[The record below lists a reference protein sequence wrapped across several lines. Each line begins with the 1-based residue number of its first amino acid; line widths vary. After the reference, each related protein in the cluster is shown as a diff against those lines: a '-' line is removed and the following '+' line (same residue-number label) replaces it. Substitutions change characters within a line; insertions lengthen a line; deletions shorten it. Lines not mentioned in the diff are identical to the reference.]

1 MLGNIKKELICGR
14 QVFIYLPPS
23 YNKDNNRF
31 PVLYSHDGEKLY
43 ACSENLINYFEEEFT
58 KGNLQEFI

>member
-1 MLGNIKKELICGR
+1 MFLLSGQINIKKELICGR

-43 ACSENLINYFEEEFT
+43 ACSEN
-58 KGNLQEFI
+58 